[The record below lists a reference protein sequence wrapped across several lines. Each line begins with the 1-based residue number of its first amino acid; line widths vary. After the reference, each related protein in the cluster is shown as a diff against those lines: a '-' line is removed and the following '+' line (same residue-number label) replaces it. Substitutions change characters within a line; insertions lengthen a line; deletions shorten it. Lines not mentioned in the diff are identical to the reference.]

1 MIVQNNFANKFHFWF
16 NLIMMFVYA
25 LVGILLIFV
34 LHFDSLPAL
43 NTKMMGGVLLLYAS
57 YRGYKLFK
65 KNAVRTDSDQAHA
78 NQ

>member
-1 MIVQNNFANKFHFWF
+1 MKVQNNFADKFHFWF

-25 LVGILLIFV
+25 LVGVLLIFV
-34 LHFDSLPAL
+34 IRFDSLPVL
-43 NTKMMGGVLLLYAS
+43 NTKMMGGVLLLYAT

-65 KNAVRTDSDQAHA
+65 TNAVRTDSDQAHA